1 MFQIHYN
8 KEKIYLEI
16 EEMKLKKSMASLVL
30 ALILIASS
38 FTAQA
43 VDVVQIPD
51 EDVETVYNQSVQS
64 NHVENW
70 PRGPQIY
77 SEAGIVMDID
87 SGAILYAKN
96 IDSPHYPASI
106 TKVLTALV
114 AMENNK
120 LTDTITV
127 KQEDIAILTPG
138 DSHIALKVGEEISY
152 EDGLYAALLASANEA
167 AHSLASNTEGGYD
180 AFLEKMNAKAA
191 ELGCTNSHFTN
202 THGLHEA
209 EHYTT
214 ARDMA
219 LIGAAAFKNEDFMK
233 ITGTLQYKI
242 EPTNLTDVERYVA
255 QNHKMLYDW
264 RSEYYEYCLGGKTGY
279 TLEALNTLITF
290 SSKDGVNL
298 VAVVL
303 RAHGKGKTFIDTRA
317 MLDYA
322 YENFNK
328 VPVSED
334 MLNDAN
340 VEKVNKN
347 AYVLLPV
354 GVNYEDLTYTLQEPT
369 KKGSRKGVA
378 KLQYGD
384 MVVGEFDVTI
394 TEERHNEIH
403 GITEKKATEKK
414 KKNTPWIGIIGT
426 FILIVLFVTI
436 ALLMV
441 LMFYGMYRRKQ
452 RRLQRAEMRR
462 KRREAEYRKHLE
474 EMDFDEE

>member
-1 MFQIHYN
+1 
-8 KEKIYLEI
+8 
-16 EEMKLKKSMASLVL
+16 MKFKKSLVSLVL
-30 ALILIASS
+30 AAVLIASN
-38 FTAQA
+38 FTVQA

-51 EDVETVYNQSVQS
+51 ADVQTVYNQSVQS
-64 NHVENW
+64 NQIANW
-70 PRGPQIY
+70 PQGPQLY

-114 AMENNK
+114 AMENNE

-152 EDGLYAALLASANEA
+152 EDCLYAALLASANEA
-167 AHSLASNTEGGYD
+167 AHSLASNTEGGYE

-219 LIGAAAFKNEDFMK
+219 LIGAAAFRNEDFMK

-242 EPTNLTDVERYVA
+242 EKTNLTDVERYVA

-290 SSKDGVNL
+290 ASKDGVNL

-322 YENFNK
+322 FGNFNK
-328 VPVSED
+328 VPVSVD

-340 VEKVNKN
+340 LEKVNKN
-347 AYVLLPV
+347 AYVMIPSS
-354 GVNYEDLTYTLQEPT
+354 VNFEDLTYTLQEPT
-369 KKGSRKGVA
+369 KKGDRKGVA
-378 KLQYGD
+378 RFQYGD

-394 TEERHNEIH
+394 TKERHNEIH
-403 GITEKKATEKK
+403 GITETKATEKK
-414 KKNTPWIGIIGT
+414 KKSNTTSWIGIIGT

-436 ALLMV
+436 ALLIV

>member
-1 MFQIHYN
+1 MR
-8 KEKIYLEI
+8 
-16 EEMKLKKSMASLVL
+16 LKKALGIWILVL
-30 ALILIASS
+30 ALLASN
-38 FTAQA
+38 FTTYA
-43 VDVVQIPD
+43 VEVVQVPD
-51 EDVETVYNQSVQS
+51 ADVETVYNQSVQS
-64 NHVENW
+64 NHIDNW

-114 AMENNK
+114 AMENNE

-167 AHSLASNTEGGYD
+167 AHSLASNTEGGYE

-290 SSKDGVNL
+290 ASKDGVNL

-317 MLDYA
+317 ILDYA
-322 YENFNK
+322 FDNFNK
-328 VPVSED
+328 VPVSVD
-334 MLNDAN
+334 MLND
-340 VEKVNKN
+340 EKVAKVSKD
-347 AYVLLPV
+347 AYVMLPE
-354 GVNYEDLTYTLQEPT
+354 GVSYENLTYTLQEPT
-369 KKGSRKGVA
+369 KKGDRKGVVT
-378 KLQYGD
+378 LQYGD
-384 MVVGEFDVTI
+384 MLVGEFEVTI

-403 GITEKKATEKK
+403 GIKENKVTKK
-414 KKNTPWIGIIGT
+414 KKNNMSWIGIVGT
-426 FILIVLFVTI
+426 FILIAIFVTI
-436 ALLMV
+436 MLLLV

-452 RRLQRAEMRR
+452 RRKQRAEMR
-462 KRREAEYRKHLE
+462 KRRREEEYRRHLE
-474 EMDFDEE
+474 DMDVDIDFDEE

>member
-1 MFQIHYN
+1 MR
-8 KEKIYLEI
+8 
-16 EEMKLKKSMASLVL
+16 LKKTLGIFILVL
-30 ALILIASS
+30 SLLASC
-38 FTAQA
+38 FTAHA
-43 VDVVQIPD
+43 VDVIQIPD
-51 EDVETVYNQSVQS
+51 ANVQEVYNQSVQS
-64 NHVENW
+64 NQVENW
-70 PRGPQIY
+70 PKGPQIY

-120 LTDTITV
+120 LTDTVTV

-152 EDGLYAALLASANEA
+152 EDALYAALLASANEA
-167 AHSLASNTEGGYD
+167 AHSLASNTEGGYE

-202 THGLHEA
+202 THGLHES

-219 LIGAAAFKNEDFMK
+219 LIGAAAFRNEDFMK
-233 ITGTLQYKI
+233 ISGTLQYKI
-242 EPTNLTDVERYVA
+242 PKTNLTNVERYVA

-264 RSEYYEYCLGGKTGY
+264 RSEYYEYCKGGKTGY

-322 YENFNK
+322 YSNFNK
-328 VPVSED
+328 VPVD
-334 MLNDAN
+334 KAMLGDAK
-340 VEKVNKN
+340 VETVNKD
-347 AYVLLPV
+347 AYVLLPQ
-354 GVNYEDLTYTLQEPT
+354 GLTYEDLTYTLQEPT
-369 KKGSRKGVA
+369 EKGDFKGKA
-378 KLQYGD
+378 TLKYGD
-384 MVVGEFDVTI
+384 MIVGEFDVTI
-394 TEERHNEIH
+394 TEARHNEIH
-403 GITEKKATEKK
+403 NIKAKGPKTDKK
-414 KKNTPWIGIIGT
+414 KEKDISWVGALVT
-426 FILIVLFVTI
+426 FILIALFVTI
-436 ALLMV
+436 ILLLV
-441 LMFYGMYRRKQ
+441 IMFYGLHKRRQ
-452 RRLQRAEMRR
+452 RSRRRAEMRR
-462 KRREAEYRKHLE
+462 KKREIEYRRHLQ
-474 EMDFDEE
+474 EMDVEEE

>member
-1 MFQIHYN
+1 MR
-8 KEKIYLEI
+8 
-16 EEMKLKKSMASLVL
+16 LKKTLGIWILVL
-30 ALILIASS
+30 SLLVSN
-38 FTAQA
+38 FTAYA
-43 VDVVQIPD
+43 VEVVQIPD
-51 EDVETVYNQSVQS
+51 ANVQTVYNQSVQS
-64 NHVENW
+64 NQIENW
-70 PRGPQIY
+70 PKGPQIY

-120 LTDTITV
+120 LTDTVTV

-152 EDGLYAALLASANEA
+152 EDALYAALLASANEA
-167 AHSLASNTEGGYD
+167 AHSLASNTEGGYE

-202 THGLHEA
+202 THGLHES

-219 LIGAAAFKNEDFMK
+219 LIGAAAFRNEDFMK

-242 EPTNLTDVERYVA
+242 PKTNLTNVERYVA

-264 RSEYYEYCLGGKTGY
+264 RSEYYEYCKGGKTGY

-322 YENFNK
+322 YSNFNK
-328 VPVSED
+328 VPVD
-334 MLNDAN
+334 KAMLGDAK
-340 VEKVNKN
+340 VETVNKD
-347 AYVLLPV
+347 AYVLLPQ
-354 GVNYEDLTYTLQEPT
+354 GLTYEDLTYTLQEPT
-369 KKGSRKGVA
+369 EKGDFKGKA
-378 KLQYGD
+378 TLKYGD
-384 MVVGEFDVTI
+384 MIVGEFDVTI
-394 TEERHNEIH
+394 TEARHNEIH
-403 GITEKKATEKK
+403 NIKVKGSKTDKK
-414 KKNTPWIGIIGT
+414 KEKDISWVGALVT
-426 FILIVLFVTI
+426 FILIALFVTI
-436 ALLMV
+436 ILLLV
-441 LMFYGMYRRKQ
+441 IMFYGLHKRRQ
-452 RRLQRAEMRR
+452 RSRRRAEMRR
-462 KRREAEYRKHLE
+462 KKREIEYRRHLQ
-474 EMDFDEE
+474 EMDVEEE